1 MNHVQTA
8 HSSPSDENAILLS
21 LILATGVFLSE
32 NPLSAQPVVPQYAI
46 SQRNN
51 GGVFLPTSSAN
62 CSPPIRRGAAPP
74 VNMHQMARGNR
85 VGGSNETII
94 EYTRPLINQLDA
106 PISSNANELV
116 DLTEEQNDLDLNL
129 RL

>member
-8 HSSPSDENAILLS
+8 HPSSSDKNAILIS
-21 LILATGVFLSE
+21 PVLATGVFLSE
-32 NPLSAQPVVPQYAI
+32 NSLLAQPAVPQYAN
-46 SQRNN
+46 SQRND
-51 GGVFLPTSSAN
+51 GGVVLPTSSSN
-62 CSPPIRRGAAPP
+62 RNPPIRRGATPP
-74 VNMHQMARGNR
+74 VNMHQMARGNG
-85 VGGSNETII
+85 VGGSNQTIV